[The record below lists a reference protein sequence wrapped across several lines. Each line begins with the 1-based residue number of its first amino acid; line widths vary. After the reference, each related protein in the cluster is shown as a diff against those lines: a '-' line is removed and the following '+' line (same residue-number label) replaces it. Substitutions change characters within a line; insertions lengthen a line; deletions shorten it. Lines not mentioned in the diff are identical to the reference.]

1 MPEKFWVVGGGGGGN
16 LDFSVYLS
24 PLLGR
29 KETCK
34 GSREVLRERE
44 RGEGERG
51 EGERREGERRK
62 ERGREE
68 KGERERGERR
78 GERLRQ

>member
-1 MPEKFWVVGGGGGGN
+1 MPVKLPVGGGGN

-34 GSREVLRERE
+34 GSRDVERGSERE
-44 RGEGERG
+44 EG
-51 EGERREGERRK
+51 
-62 ERGREE
+62 GREERE

-78 GERLRQ
+78 GERLRQL